1 MYQVKKNNLIF
12 LSIIG
17 LICLIKLFHIGY
29 YRGNFSTNFLLHSF
43 EKNFANNV
51 AVNEN
56 ILEAHGLIKKSKITN
71 FTLSNKLILSGY
83 FRQRIV
89 EFSYPIRFE
98 KNSRFIVAL
107 TDSKINCKVKLE
119 SEKIKL
125 YEC

>member
-1 MYQVKKNNLIF
+1 MYQIKRNNLIF
-12 LSIIG
+12 LTLIG

-29 YRGNFSTNFLLHSF
+29 FRVNFSTNLLLHSF
-43 EKNFANNV
+43 EKNFANNA

-56 ILEAHGLIKKSKITN
+56 ILDAHGLIKKSNIPN
-71 FTLSNKLILSGY
+71 FTLSNNLILSGY

-98 KNSRFIVAL
+98 KNSKFLVAL
-107 TDSKINCKVKLE
+107 SDSKLSCKVKLE
-119 SEKIKL
+119 TERIKL